1 MACAITDTAEFK
13 WSLLINVIEDF
24 GLLGITTTGA
34 LHTRTAT
41 KLSEIL
47 CLQSLLW
54 TLAAILAKLPTLACR
69 SSQRCLVRQVNS
81 FCFITQILCF
91 MNISGE

>member
-1 MACAITDTAEFK
+1 MACAVTDTAEFK

-54 TLAAILAKLPTLACR
+54 TLAAILAKLPTLVCHSCSKRRLVCR
-69 SSQRCLVRQVNS
+69 GQLILLHYPDTVFQEHQR
-81 FCFITQILCF
+81 
-91 MNISGE
+91 